1 MGRED
6 SLSVNKKRE
15 NLCTNRQ
22 PDGKRLTRDELLSI
36 EEYIM
41 ELYVRNGF
49 KELSAENLPTL
60 IGMKYHSTADA
71 LAELKMQPQQV
82 RGFYLD
88 M

>member
-1 MGRED
+1 
-6 SLSVNKKRE
+6 
-15 NLCTNRQ
+15 
-22 PDGKRLTRDELLSI
+22 
-36 EEYIM
+36 M